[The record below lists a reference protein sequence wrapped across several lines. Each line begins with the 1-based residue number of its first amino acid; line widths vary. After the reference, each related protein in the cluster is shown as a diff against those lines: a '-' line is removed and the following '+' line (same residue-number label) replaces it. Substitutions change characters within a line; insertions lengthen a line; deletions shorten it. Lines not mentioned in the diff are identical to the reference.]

1 VPRTKVNATCNVLTG
16 EDRKRNHR
24 NDTPE
29 ITLPSLRLNVSPAEA
44 RRIAGDLLQAAEH
57 ADPQAVEVL
66 LPDPPPSGLP
76 PASEGDAYRIPGH
89 RGRLWLHVP
98 QMPPDDAICHRGLCT
113 QAECAHCQRIAQVR
127 AALLEPARVWI
138 AELHS
143 PSFTFTATGAD
154 RDAAIEALEIGLCAH
169 AKAVGVERFW
179 EPDDFSVYPVPFGSC
194 VRDREYPLTKR
205 DAELAKRIEL
215 AKRQVIA
222 DVHAGH
228 VPADVESFSRL
239 HDHRDANY
247 YGDAFEP
254 DAPSCTAAAEFWN
267 NLQDAIDRW
276 IKGGGLR
283 KAIRKASHA

>member
-1 VPRTKVNATCNVLTG
+1 MRTKVNATCNVLTG

-29 ITLPSLRLNVSPAEA
+29 ITLPSLRLNATPAEA

-66 LPDPPPSGLP
+66 PGPPPVS
-76 PASEGDAYRIPGH
+76 
-89 RGRLWLHVP
+89 
-98 QMPPDDAICHRGLCT
+98 
-113 QAECAHCQRIAQVR
+113 
-127 AALLEPARVWI
+127 VWI

-179 EPDDFSVYPVPFGSC
+179 EPDDFNVYPAPFGSC

-247 YGDAFEP
+247 YGDAFES